1 MLLLALSTALA
12 ADPSQCGNL
21 HPDIE
26 NPVML
31 LDGRLQMRVPSKVE
45 LVPNPATSTGAPAS
59 ASEQTWAMLDK
70 GGVDLMLFAEEHYH
84 LAGPD
89 EVLGP
94 WLDQPAFVGVPAGVH
109 TTGVVKADPRLHV
122 YARELGGAALG
133 ADHFLLAAAIQMP
146 EGTWVHLQLRVNE
159 THADQAATCAAILYD
174 ALSTLAPGLSTLDP
188 APHHWGLQV
197 GHRAMALQ
205 LGPEMVARLQRAAD
219 HLVVRVTRLTRT
231 NGDDGEL
238 LIYLGDHPRAVDT
251 QRPVFSRDRWM
262 DGKGSWYAG
271 DPCADG
277 SGPCTVERLQAVP
290 ADGAEGW
297 PKFAHAMV
305 MGDTPIS
312 RDLMVSVASS
322 LRWFN
327 PDVEPEQKVR
337 MTLLPGWP

>member
-31 LDGRLQMRVPSKVE
+31 LDGRLQMRVPSTVE

-84 LAGPD
+84 FATPD

-94 WLDQPAFVGVPAGVH
+94 WLDQPAFVGIPAGVH
-109 TTGVVKADPRLHV
+109 PTGAVQADPRLHV
-122 YARELGGAALG
+122 YARELGGAVLG
-133 ADHFLLAAAIQMP
+133 ADHYLLAAAIQMP
-146 EGTWVHLQLRVNE
+146 EGTWVNLQLRVHA

-188 APHHWGLQV
+188 KPHHWGLQL

-205 LGPEMVARLQRAAD
+205 LGPEMVARFQRASD
-219 HLVVRVTRLTRT
+219 HLVVRVSRLTRAD
-231 NGDDGEL
+231 GDDGEL
-238 LIYLGDHPRAVDT
+238 LVYLGDQPRAVDT
-251 QRPVFSRDRWM
+251 RRAVFSREKWM
-262 DGKGSWYAG
+262 GERGAWYAG
-271 DPCADG
+271 DLCADG
-277 SGPCTVERLQAVP
+277 SGPCTIDRLQAVP
-290 ADGAEGW
+290 ADGSEGW
-297 PKFAHAMV
+297 PKYAYALV
-305 MGDTPIS
+305 AGDSPGS
-312 RDLMVSVASS
+312 RDLMVAVANSI
-322 LRWFN
+322 RWFN
-327 PDVEPEQKVR
+327 PVSEPDQNVR